1 MGQEQSL
8 PFTTSN
14 NSYLRASDKQ
24 KLVTPHI
31 FNADH
36 VELMTHSR
44 STPNMLPSSIGA
56 SASMMLMGN
65 IGNASIDTN
74 SFRLTCRQLLDI
86 IKPSSG
92 GILEGF
98 TTTVKNIEEIMKL
111 YDQIITNYSKQTTQL
126 QYTMNGKNNNNL
138 LLGASSSSSSMTNSE
153 NRHAFDMMTDAI
165 STHILQT
172 KNQLEELVELNEQNA
187 RRSLK
192 RNSVSSASAMFAS
205 TNNLQA
211 AGYDW
216 SNLDNKQRYFEIK
229 DEIEILTSHHLEEI
243 EAFKQLASVIHN
255 AELQGLDY
263 SHPSTQAQLDI
274 THVLDE
280 FGAEYWKTN
289 FGGNV
294 FSVDKECFL
303 DVLDTYFQDLRN
315 RKTWVEE
322 INDIIDPTCDSIVSI
337 IDFRTVLKWF
347 GPFSSFFFNPIDA
360 FLQMKHFWGSLT
372 SIEAQEL
379 LDKCEPGTFIVRF
392 CETEPGSFYASV
404 VEDNGDNFGYFD
416 SLLTSDNKQTFHYL
430 VRRKKDEREG
440 KMYFVLIDS
449 DVEHKHENIDSL
461 FKQYHLT
468 FRIPYLDDTKKEEI
482 AKKKKGQE
490 ELDFVAFMK
499 TQKTKMH
506 IQDDDDDDDDGGFTT
521 FKGRL
526 PSKKKQQ
533 TSSAASKINLLT
545 SPSISI
551 TSKIT
556 SNSAGTATNN
566 SDNKLSKMDVL
577 PNITVSNSSGTTA
590 LTSATT
596 ISQKIDESTTTTTT
610 NTMTMLSATT
620 DSQNVLDTKKSLSK
634 LLVNVAK
641 DHEEDSAASLVTV
654 SPTTQSTS
662 SVDPLLQDKDT
673 TSSDQ

>member
-8 PFTTSN
+8 PITSSTN
-14 NSYLRASDKQ
+14 YPRGG
-24 KLVTPHI
+24 VTPHI

-36 VELMTHSR
+36 VELLSHSR
-44 STPNMLPSSIGA
+44 STPNILPSSVGA

-126 QYTMNGKNNNNL
+126 QYTMAGKNNNNL
-138 LLGASSSSSSMTNSE
+138 LLGASTSNFSNSG

-165 STHILQT
+165 SSHILKT
-172 KNQLEELVELNEQNA
+172 KSQLEELVELNEQHA

-192 RNSVSSASAMFAS
+192 RTNSMTSTTSLFAS

-263 SHPSTQAQLDI
+263 SHPLTQAQLDI

-322 INDIIDPTCDSIVSI
+322 INDIIDPTHDSIVSI

-347 GPFSSFFFNPIDA
+347 GPFTSFFFNPIDA

-416 SLLTSDNKQTFHYL
+416 SLLTSGNKQTFHYL

-449 DVEHKHENIDSL
+449 DMEYKHENIDSL

-468 FRIPYLDDTKKEEI
+468 FRIPYQDDSKKEEI
-482 AKKKKGQE
+482 AKTKKGE
-490 ELDFVAFMK
+490 DELDFVAFMK
-499 TQKTKMH
+499 TQKTKINM
-506 IQDDDDDDDDGGFTT
+506 QDDDDDDDGGFTT
-521 FKGRL
+521 FKGRI
-526 PSKKKQQ
+526 PSKKKQ
-533 TSSAASKINLLT
+533 TASSSSAASKINLLT
-545 SPSISI
+545 PSISI
-551 TSKIT
+551 TSKTT
-556 SNSAGTATNN
+556 SAVATAATTN
-566 SDNKLSKMDVL
+566 SDKPSLKTDAF
-577 PNITVSNSSGTTA
+577 PNVTASVSS
-590 LTSATT
+590 
-596 ISQKIDESTTTTTT
+596 
-610 NTMTMLSATT
+610 T
-620 DSQNVLDTKKSLSK
+620 DSQNVDSKKPLSK

-641 DHEEDSAASLVTV
+641 VHEDQQVDSATLVTV
-654 SPTTQSTS
+654 SPVPIQSTS
-662 SVDPLLQDKDT
+662 SVDRLLQDN
-673 TSSDQ
+673 SNSEQ

>member
-86 IKPSSG
+86 IKPLSG

-216 SNLDNKQRYFEIK
+216 SNLDNKQ
-229 DEIEILTSHHLEEI
+229 
-243 EAFKQLASVIHN
+243 
-255 AELQGLDY
+255 
-263 SHPSTQAQLDI
+263 
-274 THVLDE
+274 
-280 FGAEYWKTN
+280 
-289 FGGNV
+289 
-294 FSVDKECFL
+294 
-303 DVLDTYFQDLRN
+303 
-315 RKTWVEE
+315 
-322 INDIIDPTCDSIVSI
+322 
-337 IDFRTVLKWF
+337 
-347 GPFSSFFFNPIDA
+347 
-360 FLQMKHFWGSLT
+360 
-372 SIEAQEL
+372 
-379 LDKCEPGTFIVRF
+379 VR
-392 CETEPGSFYASV
+392 V
-404 VEDNGDNFGYFD
+404 
-416 SLLTSDNKQTFHYL
+416 
-430 VRRKKDEREG
+430 
-440 KMYFVLIDS
+440 
-449 DVEHKHENIDSL
+449 
-461 FKQYHLT
+461 
-468 FRIPYLDDTKKEEI
+468 
-482 AKKKKGQE
+482 
-490 ELDFVAFMK
+490 
-499 TQKTKMH
+499 
-506 IQDDDDDDDDGGFTT
+506 
-521 FKGRL
+521 
-526 PSKKKQQ
+526 
-533 TSSAASKINLLT
+533 
-545 SPSISI
+545 
-551 TSKIT
+551 
-556 SNSAGTATNN
+556 
-566 SDNKLSKMDVL
+566 
-577 PNITVSNSSGTTA
+577 
-590 LTSATT
+590 
-596 ISQKIDESTTTTTT
+596 
-610 NTMTMLSATT
+610 
-620 DSQNVLDTKKSLSK
+620 
-634 LLVNVAK
+634 
-641 DHEEDSAASLVTV
+641 
-654 SPTTQSTS
+654 
-662 SVDPLLQDKDT
+662 
-673 TSSDQ
+673 